1 MWKLP
6 GSMASYFAKAILICG
21 CVRLA
26 GQAIPT
32 ATWTGGG
39 GDSNWGNANNWSWQ
53 GDNGQCKGYAPGA
66 IPALPGDICYAPNVV
81 IPSGVVVNENNVQ
94 FISNINNFSIGQNSV
109 LAGGGVDTEGN
120 VMVAS
125 DAFVNG
131 AVTSRGGALS
141 NQGTI
146 IGSVLAV
153 MVNNSGTIKLAGAVD
168 QAFATTQGTNTGTI
182 EATSNGSTL
191 GVQGASTLQG
201 PWNNA
206 NGTIQVDSGA
216 TLVCNGATVTGGNF
230 NVSTGGTVT
239 TSGNGLTLAGT
250 VNSTSF
256 VIDVVG
262 SLGTAPVTITGTLLM
277 AGNLIVGN
285 TTGVS
290 TLNVNNGGVLNV
302 NGGNTILGAQAG
314 ATGQLEISGTSALP
328 TTTGNLIIGAAG
340 TGYVAV
346 YGGANLTAR
355 TITLGSAPSGSG
367 QLNVNGGV
375 VNYATLNAQHST
387 ANPAVWVYGGGTLE
401 GQANQTIGGA
411 PADFLGVSAL
421 ITSSGSAWKPQSG
434 VTIQT
439 GGSLTVS
446 FGGAVNV
453 TCPSCIGTTSYVF
466 QANANST
473 VDIFG
478 TKSSLTVAGDLGLS
492 AGATLTVESGAM
504 AYSPKVYVRGTAMVQ
519 GMDSLLMATQPISGF
534 NYSGGSIY
542 IADAGT
548 LTVQNQGQVTSDS
561 ITLNGPAATM
571 TAQSSGGVKTSRLD
585 VSAGGALIQNAGHLS
600 MSVEQAPG
608 FILVGDATWPGVLT
622 VSDSANLSGAG
633 SVQVAKNGTLRITNG
648 DSVIIQGLGVGHV
661 SMLPGT
667 PPATIDVSNG
677 ALGIGN
683 VFPLSTGDQ
692 DTVPR
697 GTQPAHALA
706 VVRQGWVAVGPS
718 GYLSGGEICNA
729 TSSGATKCTGYTL
742 VNAAG
747 QLLVNG
753 SVVIEGG
760 TVQLDPTTLNIT
772 QDFQQSSG
780 TLDLQIQGTQSGE
793 YDRITAGGSIQIPG
807 GTVEFD
813 FINGFAPGSGD
824 KFNLLSAPSGIST
837 SGASLTTTGL
847 ASGFKYTTSASSGQF
862 DLTATNNGTATTSAP
877 APPPAPTLTSV
888 DAASGAT
895 QLAPGSLASG
905 YGAGLATGQPA
916 SAPYI
921 WPATI
926 SGTSVSIVDATGAT
940 TQAPLLYVS
949 STEVNYQI
957 PDDVGLGAAT
967 VTLTAGDGT
976 TKSGPINV
984 VSYAPG
990 LFTVNSAGLSASFAD
1005 CVAANGAQTTIATS
1019 QVVNGALVAVP
1030 LNLKACQQTILE
1042 LWATGLDEAEASM
1055 VQATIGGLDATVL
1068 YAGPQGVYPG
1078 VDQINVVIP
1087 QSLAGAGKVP
1097 IVVSAGGVTSNTVN
1111 VTFQ

>member
-1 MWKLP
+1 MEKLP

-21 CVRLA
+21 CMRLA
-26 GQAIPT
+26 GQAPPT

-39 GDSNWGNANNWSWQ
+39 GDSNWGNASNWSWQ
-53 GDNGQCKGYAPGA
+53 GDNGQCKDYAPGT
-66 IPALPGDICYAPNVV
+66 IPTLPGNICYAPNVV
-81 IPSGVVVNENNVQ
+81 IPGKVAVNENNVL
-94 FISNINNFSIGQNSV
+94 FVSEINNFSIGEGSV
-109 LAGGGVDTEGN
+109 LSGGNVDTEGN

-131 AVTSRGGALS
+131 AVSAHGSGGVLT

-146 IGSVLAV
+146 IGGVLAATIT
-153 MVNNSGTIKLAGAVD
+153 NSGTIKLVGAVG
-168 QAFATTQGTNTGTI
+168 QAYATAQGTNTGTI
-182 EATSNGSTL
+182 EATGNGSSL

-216 TLVCNGATVTGGNF
+216 TLVCNSATVIGGSF
-230 NVSTGGTVT
+230 NVSDGGTVT

-262 SLGTAPVTITGTLLM
+262 SLGTAPVTITGALLI
-277 AGNLIVGN
+277 AGNLTVGN

-290 TLNVNNGGVLNV
+290 TLSVSSGGALNV
-302 NGGNTILGAQAG
+302 TGGNTILGAQAG
-314 ATGQLEISGTSALP
+314 ATGQLEISGTSALK

-346 YGGANLTAR
+346 SGGADVTAR
-355 TITLGSAPSGSG
+355 SITLGSAPSGSG
-367 QLNVNGGV
+367 QLNVNGSV
-375 VNYATLNAQHST
+375 VNYATLNAQRST
-387 ANPAVWVYGGGTLE
+387 ANPAVWVYGGGTLV

-411 PADFLGVSAL
+411 PADFLGASAL
-421 ITSSGSAWKPQSG
+421 ITTSGSAWKPQSG
-434 VTIQT
+434 LTIQAA
-439 GGSLTVS
+439 GSLTVS
-446 FGGAVNV
+446 LGGAVNV
-453 TCPSCIGTTSYVF
+453 TCPSCMGTTNYAF
-466 QANANST
+466 QANANSI
-473 VDIFG
+473 VNIFG
-478 TKSSLTVAGDLGLS
+478 TNSALTVAGDLGLS
-492 AGATLTVESGAM
+492 AGATLTVESAAM
-504 AYSPKVYVRGTAMVQ
+504 AYSPKVIVRGTAIVQ
-519 GMDSLLMATQPISGF
+519 GMDSLLTATQQGTDSA
-534 NYSGGSIY
+534 SGSIY
-542 IADAGT
+542 IVDAGT
-548 LTVQNQGQVTSDS
+548 LTVLNQGQVRSDS
-561 ITLNGPAATM
+561 IALNGPTATM
-571 TAQSSGGVKTSRLD
+571 TAQSSGGVKTNNLD
-585 VSAGGALIQNAGHLS
+585 VFAGGALIQNAGYLV
-600 MSVEQAPG
+600 MPVGAQEAPYG
-608 FILVGDATWPGVLT
+608 FISVGDHTWPGVLT
-622 VSDSANLSGAG
+622 VSDSADLSGAG
-633 SVQVAKNGTLRITNG
+633 NVVVAKNGTLRITNG
-648 DSVIIQGLGVGHV
+648 DSVTIFQGLGGGHV

-667 PPATIDVSNG
+667 PPAMIDVSKG

-683 VFPLSTGDQ
+683 VSPLSTKDQ

-697 GTQPAHALA
+697 GVQPTLL
-706 VVRQGWVAVGPS
+706 RQGWVVVGTN

-729 TSSGATKCTGYTL
+729 TSSGATSCTPNTL
-742 VNAAG
+742 VNTSG

-753 SVVIEGG
+753 SVANEGG
-760 TVQLDPTTLNIT
+760 TVLLDPTTLNIT

-780 TLDLQIQGTQSGE
+780 TLDLQMQGTQSGE
-793 YDRITAGGSIQIPG
+793 FDRITAGGSIQITG

-813 FINGFAPGSGD
+813 FINGFAPSSGD
-824 KFNLLSAPSGIST
+824 KFNLLSAPGGIST

-847 ASGFKYTTSASSGQF
+847 AAGFKYTTSASSGQF
-862 DLTATNNGTATTSAP
+862 DLTATDSGTATTSAP

-921 WPATI
+921 WPTTI
-926 SGTSVSIVDATGAT
+926 NGTSVSIVDATGAT
-940 TQAPLLYVS
+940 TEAPLLYVS

-957 PDDVGLGAAT
+957 PDTVGLGPAT
-967 VTLTAGDGT
+967 VTVTTGDGT

-990 LFTVNSAGLSASFAD
+990 LFAVNSAGLSASFAD
-1005 CVAANGAQTTIATS
+1005 CVAANGAQTTIPTS

-1042 LWATGLDEAEASM
+1042 LWTTGLDEAEASM

-1087 QSLAGAGKVP
+1087 QSLAGAGNVP